1 VMIPFDFEEVRYWTD
16 STALVKDEE
25 FWKIYQFRSQQA
37 TPMAEEEKVLFDEII
52 DFDYIKNDSR
62 EIILRIYQEEGYGI
76 LSNLYG
82 EVLGATYDD
91 ITLMADRNTG
101 GQKDRIFLA
110 EKYVN
115 EADL

>member
-1 VMIPFDFEEVRYWTD
+1 
-16 STALVKDEE
+16 
-25 FWKIYQFRSQQA
+25 
-37 TPMAEEEKVLFDEII
+37 MAEEEKVLFDEII

-115 EADL
+115 EADLYIIIHLDASGNIIRRQALKPEDYDMVFCDRG